1 MAAPIIPE
9 QQNEPKESAGL
20 REDVLLDDIDTRLKE
35 QEAAQKK
42 DAEEAEAKRK
52 AELEAKARQDL
63 LASQGEDPRVKALQE
78 ALRISEEARKRQES
92 LAAPAAPAP
101 EPVKKMTRDELNDLY
116 QKDPLAAIELMQ
128 AEATRMATE
137 NLERRLGPLMSGSAS
152 MGEESAR
159 RKYAEEFELF
169 GPAIKDYIERL
180 PDKSVMSRPEAWDD
194 LVSWFRG
201 RPGNFEKIIEHRQ
214 MKAEN
219 AKAEEARKMQAEG
232 AGAHARSEIRA
243 PSSAGSKMTLDD
255 TQREIARALSPGL
268 SPDKA
273 YEEYIKWMRVT
284 NG

>member
-9 QQNEPKESAGL
+9 QQEPKESAGL
-20 REDVLLDDIDTRLKE
+20 REDVLLDDIDAKLKE
-35 QEAAQKK
+35 QEETRKK

-101 EPVKKMTRDELNDLY
+101 EPVKKMSREELNELY
-116 QKDPLAAIELMQ
+116 QRDPLAAIELMQ
-128 AEATRMATE
+128 SEATRTATE
-137 NLERRLGPLMSGSAS
+137 NLERRLGPLMTGTAS

-159 RKYAEEFELF
+159 RKFPDEFELF
-169 GPAIKDYIERL
+169 GSAMKEYIERL

-194 LVSWFRG
+194 LISWFRG
-201 RPGNFEKIIEHRQ
+201 RPGNFEKLVEHRQ
-214 MKAEN
+214 TKSAN
-219 AKAEEARKMQAEG
+219 AKAEEARRTQAEG
-232 AGAHARSEIRA
+232 AGAHTRSEIRA
-243 PSSAGSKMTLDD
+243 PSPAGGKTTLDE
-255 TQREIARALSPGL
+255 TQREIARALNPGL
-268 SPDKA
+268 TPDKA

-284 NG
+284 NA